1 VSPLLL
7 CASIAA
13 ASSQSVHIVV
23 QLDPSLIGSTVRV
36 STTWL
41 GEDRAMDLVD
51 TGPGSGGDPADGLY
65 VGDWSGA
72 PVRVLPVRLTLQAPD
87 GTLTPIAL
95 YNEALDAEAHEL
107 AYAVRG
113 GDTPSVRRVA
123 TAGSSRA
130 AEIAD
135 LSSTAAA
142 LGWTGLVLGW
152 VAWLVGRSVPAR

>member
-1 VSPLLL
+1 MSPLLL

-23 QLDPSLIGSTVRV
+23 QLDASLIGSKVRV

-51 TGPGSGGDPADGLY
+51 TGPGSGGDPEDGLY

-95 YNEALDAEAHEL
+95 YNEALDAETHEL
-107 AYAVRG
+107 AYAIAG